1 MHCWN
6 PWTYKCSNHALPKYR
21 DNRNGKWQIVKA
33 RLYFELGHKLRQTAA
48 INYRV
53 RHSSQVAYNSSRAIF
68 DLFHMLWRWWTLS
81 PLLRWTRDKFDNS
94 FLLREEAT
102 EQSLLVRSRLFHQK
116 ETTEKAMKNIEML
129 FQHSAL
135 SLVPQ
140 PTCCWKSEGWG
151 PSLLSPPPPS
161 PIYVITSL
169 HAKFD
174 RLILRSRTKAN
185 KLQGSMSS
193 IRQL

>member
-1 MHCWN
+1 MHRWN

-48 INYRV
+48 INYGV

-94 FLLREEAT
+94 YLLREDPT
-102 EQSLLVRSRLFHQK
+102 EQSLLVRSRLFSSQWNWRP
-116 ETTEKAMKNIEML
+116 KNYWSL
-129 FQHSAL
+129 SQYSAL

-140 PTCCWKSEGWG
+140 PNSAPRVSNRCVK
-151 PSLLSPPPPS
+151 
-161 PIYVITSL
+161 V
-169 HAKFD
+169 
-174 RLILRSRTKAN
+174 
-185 KLQGSMSS
+185 
-193 IRQL
+193 

>member
-135 SLVPQ
+135 RLVPR

-174 RLILRSRTKAN
+174 RLILRSRTKAT

-193 IRQL
+193 ICQL

>member
-140 PTCCWKSEGWG
+140 PTCCWMSEGWG

-161 PIYVITSL
+161 PIYVITL
-169 HAKFD
+169 LQAKFD
-174 RLILRSRTKAN
+174 RLVLRSRTKAT

-193 IRQL
+193 ICQL

>member
-102 EQSLLVRSRLFHQK
+102 EQSLLVRSRHFHQK

-161 PIYVITSL
+161 PIYVITL
-169 HAKFD
+169 LQAKFD
-174 RLILRSRTKAN
+174 RLVLRSRTKAT

-193 IRQL
+193 ICQL

>member
-68 DLFHMLWRWWTLS
+68 DLFHIFISCGDDEL
-81 PLLRWTRDKFDNS
+81 
-94 FLLREEAT
+94 FLL
-102 EQSLLVRSRLFHQK
+102 
-116 ETTEKAMKNIEML
+116 
-129 FQHSAL
+129 
-135 SLVPQ
+135 
-140 PTCCWKSEGWG
+140 CWGE
-151 PSLLSPPPPS
+151 
-161 PIYVITSL
+161 YVTSL
-169 HAKFD
+169 TTHSYCEKRPRNNLYSWDQDFFIK
-174 RLILRSRTKAN
+174 RKPLRRPWKILKCCFSTQPLVWFPNPLAA
-185 KLQGSMSS
+185 GSQRDGDPVYSAPHPQAPFM
-193 IRQL
+193 L

>member
-94 FLLREEAT
+94 YLLREEVT

>member
-68 DLFHMLWRWWTLS
+68 DLFHIFTCCGDDEL
-81 PLLRWTRDKFDNS
+81 
-94 FLLREEAT
+94 FLLCWGEHVT
-102 EQSLLVRSRLFHQK
+102 SL
-116 ETTEKAMKNIEML
+116 TTHSYCEKRPRNNLYSWDQDFFIKRKPVKAMKNIEML

-140 PTCCWKSEGWG
+140 PTCCWKSDGD
-151 PSLLSPPPPS
+151 PVYL
-161 PIYVITSL
+161 
-169 HAKFD
+169 
-174 RLILRSRTKAN
+174 
-185 KLQGSMSS
+185 
-193 IRQL
+193 

>member
-1 MHCWN
+1 
-6 PWTYKCSNHALPKYR
+6 
-21 DNRNGKWQIVKA
+21 VKA

-68 DLFHMLWRWWTLS
+68 DLFHMLWWWWTLS
-81 PLLRWTRDKFDNS
+81 PLLRWTLDKFDNS

-102 EQSLLVRSRLFHQK
+102 EQSLLERSRLFHQK

-161 PIYVITSL
+161 PIYVITL
-169 HAKFD
+169 LQAKFD
-174 RLILRSRTKAN
+174 RLVLRSRTKAT

-193 IRQL
+193 ICQL